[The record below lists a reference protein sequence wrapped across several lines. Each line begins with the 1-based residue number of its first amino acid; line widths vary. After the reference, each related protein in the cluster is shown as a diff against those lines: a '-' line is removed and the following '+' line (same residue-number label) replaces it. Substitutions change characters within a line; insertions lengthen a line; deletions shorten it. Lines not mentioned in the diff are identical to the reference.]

1 MSTQVAKA
9 EDSRPTT
16 TSPPEQQPE
25 GGYAIV
31 YHGHAYEKAMKGLH
45 GQQLEKAQ
53 LEGVGKDDEPFDP
66 FLEDEIME
74 ERLVAQQMMDENKK
88 NGEEGEQEELNDE
101 EDDDND
107 DDDDEFETVNED
119 EMTYNEKYNNDGSLR
134 RTNAQKAILRAGW
147 PSGGMFAI
155 VKMAGSQFKVVPDD
169 VLIVNRLKPRN
180 KWTVGSV
187 HTLKDEDVLL
197 LGTSHYTLVG
207 LPFVA
212 GAEVDVMV
220 EEITKGEK
228 VVIFKK
234 RRRKHSQRKKGFRR
248 DVTMLRILNVRP
260 PESLSGENYRARI
273 ETEYKPLPDD
283 FDLDE
288 EEDGDYYDEEEDE
301 LEGEEDEKQSK
312 AVA

>member
-1 MSTQVAKA
+1 MI
-9 EDSRPTT
+9 SRLVILIL
-16 TSPPEQQPE
+16 
-25 GGYAIV
+25 AV
-31 YHGHAYEKAMKGLH
+31 C
-45 GQQLEKAQ
+45 
-53 LEGVGKDDEPFDP
+53 LEGISGFCPTYCLPSAPAETIAIRLKPFQQHSTRP
-66 FLEDEIME
+66 FHRPVCRSTTLS
-74 ERLVAQQMMDENKK
+74 LAS
-88 NGEEGEQEELNDE
+88 
-101 EDDDND
+101 DDND